1 MPTIIFYITKE
12 AYTLSK
18 KIKSLYPEATII
30 RYKRGIL
37 SEHWDKN
44 RLLIF
49 IMATGIVVRAIAHF
63 IRDKSIDPAVVVIDE
78 KGRFVISLLSGHLG
92 GANEYTR
99 ELAGF
104 LKAQA
109 VITTGSDINNLTAID
124 LWAKRNNLAI
134 ENRELLPP
142 LCTKLIDNKKLKV
155 YLDTNLKLPRE
166 FIKISD
172 PEEAD
177 IIITNKIDIETLR
190 LTADCENS
198 LNSLKLLK
206 LKKFNKKQL
215 ILRPKNLVVGIGLNS
230 NTEAEEIEK
239 AVKEIMRE
247 NNFSFFSIRYLATLD
262 RKASEKG
269 LVAFSK
275 KYSLEIRSFT
285 PKEINEID
293 GIEVSERVF
302 KATGAKAVAE
312 PCALLASNNG
322 RLLLKKQRRGN
333 VTLSL
338 AEISLQEINEQLC

>member
-30 RYKRGIL
+30 KYKRGIL

-63 IRDKSIDPAVVVIDE
+63 IKDKNIDPAVVVIDE

-142 LCTKLIDNKKLKV
+142 LSTKLIDNKKLKV

-177 IIITNKIDIETLR
+177 IIITNKIDLETLR
-190 LTADCENS
+190 LTADCGNS
-198 LNSLKLLK
+198 LNSLK
-206 LKKFNKKQL
+206 LKKFNKKHL

-239 AVKEIMRE
+239 TIKEIMRE
-247 NNFSFFSIRYLATLD
+247 NNFSFLSIRYLATLD

-269 LVAFSK
+269 LVTFSK